1 MSESNIRS
9 REGKIQSLKSSSAAD
24 LPASKLIPSSSHA
37 EEENKNEGRKSILI
51 AASKVSTVQ
60 ALVHLHRQQN
70 SDPEFNAPDHFRKL
84 EKHKKKL
91 SKARNS
97 SSGSLSKTHGNISRS
112 IRPNSLKG
120 LDQALEDDQKGN
132 QMSRS

>member
-37 EEENKNEGRKSILI
+37 EEENKNEGRKSILV

-60 ALVHLHRQQN
+60 ALVHLQR
-70 SDPEFNAPDHFRKL
+70 
-84 EKHKKKL
+84 
-91 SKARNS
+91 
-97 SSGSLSKTHGNISRS
+97 
-112 IRPNSLKG
+112 
-120 LDQALEDDQKGN
+120 
-132 QMSRS
+132 